1 MFASSYSPPEA
12 DASQDISSASLKRE
26 DGINT
31 LRFRKKISSGDNKV
45 FDIDYDSTNLKLN
58 LTLHRIWT
66 LPRTSM

>member
-26 DGINT
+26 NGINT

-45 FDIDYDSTNLKLN
+45 LDIDYDSTNFKLN
-58 LTLHRIWT
+58 FTLNRIWT

>member
-12 DASQDISSASLKRE
+12 DASQDISSVSLKRE

-31 LRFRKKISSGDNKV
+31 LRFRKKISSGDKKE
-45 FDIDYDSTNLKLN
+45 FDIDHDSTNLKLN

>member
-26 DGINT
+26 NGINT

-45 FDIDYDSTNLKLN
+45 FVSDYNSTN
-58 LTLHRIWT
+58 
-66 LPRTSM
+66 